1 MADESVL
8 AVYNN
13 TIITDSKRKKNPFS
27 TNLGRAQIIRGG
39 AIIEVV
45 NSKQAK
51 LAEEAGACAITIS
64 ETLANGGGVLR
75 MVDPSLIKQI
85 KQSVNIPV
93 IAKSRIGH
101 FVEAQILESIG
112 VDYIDENEILT
123 PADDQ
128 NFINK
133 RNFRV
138 PFVCGCQ
145 GLGEALRRIREGA
158 SLIRTQGDLI
168 GIGDIVDLVRNV
180 RSIMGEIRVLN
191 NMDDDEVFAFAKKI
205 AAPYDLVIQ
214 TKQLGRLPVV
224 HFASGGIVTPAD
236 AALMMQLGC
245 DGVFVGSEVFMNS
258 DPYNSVRSIVRA
270 VLHYNDPHVLAE
282 CCCGGLDESMAG
294 LNLNVQEDNTV
305 VEEQEEETSG
315 ARVIIDP
322 QVS

>member
-8 AVYNN
+8 AVYNH
-13 TIITDSKRKKNPFS
+13 TTITDSKKKNPFAK
-27 TNLGRAQIIRGG
+27 NLGRAQIIRGG

-51 LAEEAGACAITIS
+51 LAEEAGACATTIS
-64 ETLANGGGVLR
+64 ESHNGGGVLR
-75 MVDPSLIKQI
+75 MVDPSLIKEI
-85 KQSVNIPV
+85 KRSVNIPV

-138 PFVCGCQ
+138 PFLCGCQ

-158 SLIRTQGDLI
+158 SLIRTQGDVI
-168 GIGDIVDLVRNV
+168 GNGDIVDLVRNV

-205 AAPYDLVIQ
+205 SAPYDLVIQ

-245 DGVFVGSEVFMNS
+245 DGVFIGSEVFMNS

-270 VLHYNDPHVLAE
+270 VMHYNDPHVLAE
-282 CCCGGLDESMAG
+282 CCCGLNESMAG
-294 LNLNVQEDNTV
+294 LNLNVQEDSTV
-305 VEEQEEETSG
+305 VEEQEEETSE